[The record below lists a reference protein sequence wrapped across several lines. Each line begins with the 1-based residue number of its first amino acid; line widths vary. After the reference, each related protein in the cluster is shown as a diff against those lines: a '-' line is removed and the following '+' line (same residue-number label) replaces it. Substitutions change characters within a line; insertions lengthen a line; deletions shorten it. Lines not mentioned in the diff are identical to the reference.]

1 MASGQRTEP
10 LGLYHRRR
18 RGTGSDGERVN
29 PVVTIGVAL
38 GLSIAGFLTTS
49 GEARA
54 NMRAPRA
61 EAQMPS
67 SALGPPKGDLQTRVL
82 HEDLTFRCEQKT
94 CRVTA
99 VYLVE
104 ADRVAP
110 VALDFILP
118 VNARVTARVGQAPA
132 PVALTRAEVTG
143 STINERL
150 RLDQLYVVPDGRPM
164 PPSYQAT
171 ASVELRPGPNQITFE
186 YDQPLGFLERD
197 YGYFHKGRMVGHCLY
212 VVWPLREWA
221 RAKDFAIDLRFEVD
235 RPPPS
240 WWKRTFG
247 HPLNVSCDK
256 VHGQRAQV
264 AGQLIYTAKIGDP
277 FPDYLDCEIGDD
289 DLVHD

>member
-143 STINERL
+143 STIN
-150 RLDQLYVVPDGRPM
+150 
-164 PPSYQAT
+164 
-171 ASVELRPGPNQITFE
+171 
-186 YDQPLGFLERD
+186 
-197 YGYFHKGRMVGHCLY
+197 
-212 VVWPLREWA
+212 
-221 RAKDFAIDLRFEVD
+221 
-235 RPPPS
+235 
-240 WWKRTFG
+240 
-247 HPLNVSCDK
+247 
-256 VHGQRAQV
+256 
-264 AGQLIYTAKIGDP
+264 
-277 FPDYLDCEIGDD
+277 
-289 DLVHD
+289 